1 MQIGGTRLFWRF
13 KRLNDLVISVL
24 LLPVLGT
31 AAVLLLVVNP
41 WVNPGPLMFRQTR
54 VGWYDR
60 PFVMLKF
67 RTMRPDAGQARF
79 ADAESHRITG
89 FGAIL
94 RRFRIDELPQIINVL
109 RGEMSLIGPRPEQ
122 PEFARQYRQTLP
134 DYHHRHVVRPGLS
147 GLSQVV
153 QGYTSDDQG
162 TRVKLALDLRY
173 ISKSGFR
180 MEAYIFWRTLVTV
193 LTGYGAI

>member
-1 MQIGGTRLFWRF
+1 VRIGGTRLFWQV
-13 KRLNDLVISVL
+13 KWLSDLVISVM
-24 LLPVLGT
+24 LLPVLGGV
-31 AAVLLLVVNP
+31 ALILLVLNP
-41 WVNPGPLMFRQTR
+41 WLNAGPLLYRQER
-54 VGWYDR
+54 VGQHDTL
-60 PFVMLKF
+60 FVMFKF
-67 RTMRPDAGQARF
+67 RTMRPDAGKAKF
-79 ADAESHRITG
+79 ADAEGHRITG
-89 FGAIL
+89 FGAML

-122 PEFARQYRQTLP
+122 PEFARQYRQSLP
-134 DYHHRHVVRPGLS
+134 DYHRRHVVRPGLS

-193 LTGYGAI
+193 ITGYGAI

>member
-1 MQIGGTRLFWRF
+1 MQIGGTRLFWQF

-173 ISKSGFR
+173 ILKSGFR

>member
-122 PEFARQYRQTLP
+122 PEFARQYRRTLP
-134 DYHHRHVVRPGLS
+134 DYHHRHLVRPGLS